1 MVTVPQSIKDNIL
14 LSLRPLPPKKTSTM
28 KNNLLFLLLLAVS
41 FFGYSQKELSADY
54 SYTVSEPYQV
64 YDAPKKYYFSDGNQ
78 ILSVKPWKNSIV
90 LQKFDVATLKQISAT
105 EYEDFPDNYQV
116 EGMEQLQD
124 KYYLFYSSWTGKK
137 TQHEQLFY
145 REINFETG
153 TFEGDAVKLIDIDG
167 RLAGTFA
174 STAGMSAPFAFGF
187 GVTDKFDF
195 LKSLDESKILV
206 QYRRKPEEKN
216 DKESY
221 DIIGAEVFDKSL
233 NKLWANE
240 YTMPYTERRMD
251 VEDFAV
257 DSDGNAYLMAKV
269 FHDDSNK
276 DKKRRKDEEANYHM
290 ELFRLSKDSPDIEKT
305 KINLGDKFINGTSLF
320 ESFEGYMICSG
331 FYTNGL
337 NNELHNADG
346 LYTFKITKEGNLVDE
361 KFYEI
366 PLEVLNQYVKNRT
379 KKRNERKDEDG
390 KAEFEHMKLRN
401 LVISDDGSLLLIG
414 EQTFLVVHYTRR
426 GSYVTYHNNDIL
438 VSKIDASG
446 NLAWMKKIPKRQY
459 GKPKMG
465 EVYDTSK
472 VYQGGMSYSY
482 FNTNGNHYIVFLD
495 NVKNIDLELDQIPA
509 LHSDGHGGY
518 LTSYK
523 INDNTGEMSKGSILD
538 TRNVAEDLE
547 VYQFSNNRIVKTDE
561 NQFVLEVY
569 KKSKEDV
576 LIKVDIK

>member
-1 MVTVPQSIKDNIL
+1 M
-14 LSLRPLPPKKTSTM
+14 KK
-28 KNNLLFLLLLAVS
+28 KVLYLLLLVAT
-41 FFGYSQKELSADY
+41 FYSYGQKELSSDY
-54 SYTVSEPYQV
+54 SFTVSEPYQV
-64 YDAPKKYYFSDGNQ
+64 YDSPKKYYFSDGNQ
-78 ILSVKPWKNSIV
+78 ILTVKPWKKSVV
-90 LQKFDVATLKQISAT
+90 LQKFDVSNLKQISVK
-105 EYEDFPDNYQV
+105 EYEDFPDNYVV

-137 TQHEQLFY
+137 IAHEQLFY
-145 REINFETG
+145 REINFGTG
-153 TFEGDAVKLIDIDG
+153 EFVGEAVKLIDIDG

-174 STAGMSAPFAFGF
+174 STAGVSAPFAFGF
-187 GVTDKFDF
+187 GVTDKFSF
-195 LKSLDESKILV
+195 LTSLDESKILI
-206 QYRRKPEEKN
+206 QYRRKPEERN

-221 DIIGAEVFDKSL
+221 DIIGTEVYDKEL

-257 DSDGNAYLMAKV
+257 DSDGNGYLLAKV

-276 DKKRRKDEEANYHM
+276 DKKKRKDEEANYHM
-290 ELFRLSKDSPDIEKT
+290 ELFRLSKGSSEIEKT
-305 KINLGDKFINGTSLF
+305 KIELGDKFINGISLF

-346 LYTFKITKEGNLVDE
+346 LYTFKITREGKLIDE
-361 KFYEI
+361 KSYEI
-366 PLEVLNQYVKNRT
+366 PLEILNQYVKNRT

-390 KAEFEHMKLRN
+390 KAEFEHMKLRH
-401 LVISDDGSLLLIG
+401 LVIADDGSLLMIG
-414 EQTFLVVHYTRR
+414 EQTFMIVHYTRK
-426 GSYVTYHNNDIL
+426 GAYVTYHYNDIL

-446 NLAWMKKIPKRQY
+446 NLAWMKKIPKRQS

-472 VYQGGMSYSY
+472 TYQGGMSYSY
-482 FNTNGNHYIVFLD
+482 FNANGNHYIVFLD

-509 LHSDGHGGY
+509 LHSDGYGGY
-518 LTSYK
+518 LTSFK
-523 INDNTGEMSKGSILD
+523 INDATGAISKGSILD
-538 TRNVAEDLE
+538 TREVTDKME
-547 VYQFSNNRIVKTDE
+547 VYQFSNNRIVKTTED
-561 NQFVLEVY
+561 QFVLEVY

-576 LIKVDIK
+576 LIKVDIN

>member
-1 MVTVPQSIKDNIL
+1 M
-14 LSLRPLPPKKTSTM
+14 KK
-28 KNNLLFLLLLAVS
+28 KVLYLLLLAAT
-41 FFGYSQKELSADY
+41 FYSYGQKELSSDY
-54 SYTVSEPYQV
+54 SFTVSEPYQV
-64 YDAPKKYYFSDGNQ
+64 YDSPKKYYFSDGNQ
-78 ILSVKPWKNSIV
+78 ILTVKPWKKSVV
-90 LQKFDVATLKQISAT
+90 LQKFDVSNLKQISVK
-105 EYEDFPDNYQV
+105 EYEDFPDNYVV

-137 TQHEQLFY
+137 IAHEQLFY
-145 REINFETG
+145 REINFGTG
-153 TFEGDAVKLIDIDG
+153 EFVGEAVKLIDIDG

-174 STAGMSAPFAFGF
+174 STAGVSAPFAFGF
-187 GVTDKFDF
+187 GVTDKFSF
-195 LKSLDESKILV
+195 LTSLDESKILI
-206 QYRRKPEEKN
+206 QYRRKPEERN

-221 DIIGAEVFDKSL
+221 DIIGTEVYDKEL

-257 DSDGNAYLMAKV
+257 DSDGNGYLLAKV

-276 DKKRRKDEEANYHM
+276 DKKKRKDEEANYHM
-290 ELFRLSKDSPDIEKT
+290 ELFRLSKGSSEIEKT
-305 KINLGDKFINGTSLF
+305 KIELGDKFINGISLF

-346 LYTFKITKEGNLVDE
+346 LYTFKITREGKLIDE
-361 KFYEI
+361 KSYEI
-366 PLEVLNQYVKNRT
+366 PLEILNQYVKNRT

-390 KAEFEHMKLRN
+390 KAEFEHMKLRH
-401 LVISDDGSLLLIG
+401 LVIADDGSLLMIG
-414 EQTFLVVHYTRR
+414 EQTFMIVHYTRK
-426 GSYVTYHNNDIL
+426 GAYVTYHYNDIL

-446 NLAWMKKIPKRQY
+446 NLAWMKKIPKRQS

-472 VYQGGMSYSY
+472 TYQGGMSYSY
-482 FNTNGNHYIVFLD
+482 FNANGNHYIVFLD

-509 LHSDGHGGY
+509 LHSDGYGGY
-518 LTSYK
+518 LTSFK
-523 INDNTGEMSKGSILD
+523 INDETGAISKGSILD
-538 TRNVAEDLE
+538 TREVTDKME
-547 VYQFSNNRIVKTDE
+547 VYQFSNNRIVKTTED
-561 NQFVLEVY
+561 QFVLEVY

-576 LIKVDIK
+576 LIKVDIN

>member
-1 MVTVPQSIKDNIL
+1 M
-14 LSLRPLPPKKTSTM
+14 KK
-28 KNNLLFLLLLAVS
+28 KVLYLLLLVAT
-41 FFGYSQKELSADY
+41 FYSYGQKELSSDY
-54 SYTVSEPYQV
+54 SFTVSEPYQV
-64 YDAPKKYYFSDGNQ
+64 YDSPKKYYFSDGNQ
-78 ILSVKPWKNSIV
+78 ILTVKPWKKSVV
-90 LQKFDVATLKQISAT
+90 LQKFDVSNLKQISVK
-105 EYEDFPDNYQV
+105 EYEDFPDNYVV

-137 TQHEQLFY
+137 IAHEQLFY
-145 REINFETG
+145 REINFGTG
-153 TFEGDAVKLIDIDG
+153 EFVGEAVKLIDIDG

-174 STAGMSAPFAFGF
+174 STAGVSAPFAFGF
-187 GVTDKFDF
+187 GVTDKFSF
-195 LKSLDESKILV
+195 LTSLDESKILI
-206 QYRRKPEEKN
+206 QYRRKPEERN

-221 DIIGAEVFDKSL
+221 DIIGTEVYDKEL

-257 DSDGNAYLMAKV
+257 DSDGNGYLLAKV

-276 DKKRRKDEEANYHM
+276 DKKKRKDEEANYHM
-290 ELFRLSKDSPDIEKT
+290 ELFRLSKGSSEIEKT
-305 KINLGDKFINGTSLF
+305 KIELGDKFINGISLF

-346 LYTFKITKEGNLVDE
+346 LYTFKITREGKLIDE
-361 KFYEI
+361 KSYEI
-366 PLEVLNQYVKNRT
+366 PLEILNQYVKNRT

-390 KAEFEHMKLRN
+390 KAEFEHMKLRH
-401 LVISDDGSLLLIG
+401 LIIADDGSLLMIG
-414 EQTFLVVHYTRR
+414 EQTFMIVHYTRK
-426 GSYVTYHNNDIL
+426 GAYVTYHYNDIL

-446 NLAWMKKIPKRQY
+446 NLAWMKKIPKRQS

-472 VYQGGMSYSY
+472 TYQGGMSYSY
-482 FNTNGNHYIVFLD
+482 FNANGNHYIVFLD

-509 LHSDGHGGY
+509 LHSDGYGGY
-518 LTSYK
+518 LTSFK
-523 INDNTGEMSKGSILD
+523 INDETGAISKGSILD
-538 TRNVAEDLE
+538 TREVTDKME
-547 VYQFSNNRIVKTDE
+547 VYQFSNNRIVKTTED
-561 NQFVLEVY
+561 QFVLEVY

-576 LIKVDIK
+576 LIKVDIN

>member
-1 MVTVPQSIKDNIL
+1 M
-14 LSLRPLPPKKTSTM
+14 KK
-28 KNNLLFLLLLAVS
+28 KVLYLLLLAAT
-41 FFGYSQKELSADY
+41 FYSYGQKELSSDY
-54 SYTVSEPYQV
+54 SFTVSEPYQV
-64 YDAPKKYYFSDGNQ
+64 YDSPKKYYFSDGNQ
-78 ILSVKPWKNSIV
+78 ILTVKPWKKSVV
-90 LQKFDVATLKQISAT
+90 LQKFDVSNLKQISVK
-105 EYEDFPDNYQV
+105 EYEDFPDNYVV

-137 TQHEQLFY
+137 IAHEQLFY
-145 REINFETG
+145 REINFGTG
-153 TFEGDAVKLIDIDG
+153 EFVGEAVKLIDIDG

-174 STAGMSAPFAFGF
+174 STAGVSAPFAFGF
-187 GVTDKFDF
+187 GVTDKFSF
-195 LKSLDESKILV
+195 LTSLDESKILI
-206 QYRRKPEEKN
+206 QYRRKPEERN

-221 DIIGAEVFDKSL
+221 DIIGTEVYDKEL

-257 DSDGNAYLMAKV
+257 DSDGNGYLLAKV

-276 DKKRRKDEEANYHM
+276 DKKKRKDEEANYHM
-290 ELFRLSKDSPDIEKT
+290 ELFRLSKGSSEIEKT
-305 KINLGDKFINGTSLF
+305 KIELGDKFINGISLF

-346 LYTFKITKEGNLVDE
+346 LYTFKITREGKLIDE
-361 KFYEI
+361 KSYEI
-366 PLEVLNQYVKNRT
+366 PLEILNQYVKNRT

-390 KAEFEHMKLRN
+390 KAEFEHMKLRH
-401 LVISDDGSLLLIG
+401 LIIADDGSLLMIG
-414 EQTFLVVHYTRR
+414 EQTFMIVHYTRK
-426 GSYVTYHNNDIL
+426 GAYVTYHYNDIL

-446 NLAWMKKIPKRQY
+446 NLAWMKKIPKRQS

-472 VYQGGMSYSY
+472 TYQGGMSYSY
-482 FNTNGNHYIVFLD
+482 FNANGNHYIVFLD

-509 LHSDGHGGY
+509 LHSDGYGGY
-518 LTSYK
+518 LTSFK
-523 INDNTGEMSKGSILD
+523 INDETGAISKGSILD
-538 TRNVAEDLE
+538 TREVTDKME
-547 VYQFSNNRIVKTDE
+547 VYQFSNNRIVKTTED
-561 NQFVLEVY
+561 QFVLEVY

-576 LIKVDIK
+576 LIKVDIN

>member
-1 MVTVPQSIKDNIL
+1 M
-14 LSLRPLPPKKTSTM
+14 KK
-28 KNNLLFLLLLAVS
+28 KVLYLLLLAAT
-41 FFGYSQKELSADY
+41 FYSYGQKELSSDY
-54 SYTVSEPYQV
+54 SFTVSEPYQV
-64 YDAPKKYYFSDGNQ
+64 YDSPKKYYFSDGNQ
-78 ILSVKPWKNSIV
+78 ILTVKPWKKSVV
-90 LQKFDVATLKQISAT
+90 LQKFDVSNLKQISVK
-105 EYEDFPDNYQV
+105 EYEDFPDNYVV

-137 TQHEQLFY
+137 IAHEQLFY
-145 REINFETG
+145 REINFGTG
-153 TFEGDAVKLIDIDG
+153 EFVGEAVKLIDIDG

-174 STAGMSAPFAFGF
+174 STAGVSAPFAFGF
-187 GVTDKFDF
+187 GVTDKFSF
-195 LKSLDESKILV
+195 LTSLDESKILI
-206 QYRRKPEEKN
+206 QYRRKPEERN

-221 DIIGAEVFDKSL
+221 DIIGTEVYDKEL

-257 DSDGNAYLMAKV
+257 DSDGNGYLLAKV

-276 DKKRRKDEEANYHM
+276 DKKKRKDEEANYHM
-290 ELFRLSKDSPDIEKT
+290 ELFRLSKGSSEIEKT
-305 KINLGDKFINGTSLF
+305 KIELGDKFINGISLF

-346 LYTFKITKEGNLVDE
+346 LYTFKITREGKLIDE
-361 KFYEI
+361 KSYEI
-366 PLEVLNQYVKNRT
+366 PLEILNQYVKNRT

-390 KAEFEHMKLRN
+390 KAEFEHMKLRH
-401 LVISDDGSLLLIG
+401 LIIADDGSLLMIG
-414 EQTFLVVHYTRR
+414 EQTFMIVHYTRK
-426 GSYVTYHNNDIL
+426 GAYVTYHYNDIL

-446 NLAWMKKIPKRQY
+446 NLAWMKKIPKRQS

-472 VYQGGMSYSY
+472 TYQGGMSYSY
-482 FNTNGNHYIVFLD
+482 FNANGNHYIVFLD

-509 LHSDGHGGY
+509 LHSDGYGGY
-518 LTSYK
+518 LTSFK
-523 INDNTGEMSKGSILD
+523 INDATGAISKGSILD
-538 TRNVAEDLE
+538 TREVTDKME
-547 VYQFSNNRIVKTDE
+547 VYQFSNNRIVKTTED
-561 NQFVLEVY
+561 QFVLEVY

-576 LIKVDIK
+576 LIKVDIN

>member
-1 MVTVPQSIKDNIL
+1 M
-14 LSLRPLPPKKTSTM
+14 KK
-28 KNNLLFLLLLAVS
+28 KVLYLLLLAAT
-41 FFGYSQKELSADY
+41 FYSYGQKELSSDY
-54 SYTVSEPYQV
+54 SFTVSEPYQV
-64 YDAPKKYYFSDGNQ
+64 YDSPKKYYFSDGNQ
-78 ILSVKPWKNSIV
+78 ILTVKPWKKSVV
-90 LQKFDVATLKQISAT
+90 LQKFDVSNLKQISVK
-105 EYEDFPDNYQV
+105 EYEDFPDNYVV

-137 TQHEQLFY
+137 IAHEQLFY
-145 REINFETG
+145 REINFGTG
-153 TFEGDAVKLIDIDG
+153 EFVGEAVKLIDIDG

-174 STAGMSAPFAFGF
+174 STAGVSAPFAFGF
-187 GVTDKFDF
+187 GVTDKFSF
-195 LKSLDESKILV
+195 LTSLDESKILI
-206 QYRRKPEEKN
+206 QYRRKPEERN

-221 DIIGAEVFDKSL
+221 DIIGTEVYDKEL

-257 DSDGNAYLMAKV
+257 DSDGNGYLLAKV

-276 DKKRRKDEEANYHM
+276 DKKKRKDEEANYHM
-290 ELFRLSKDSPDIEKT
+290 ELFRLSKGSSEIEKT
-305 KINLGDKFINGTSLF
+305 KIELGDKFINGISLF

-346 LYTFKITKEGNLVDE
+346 LYTFKITREGKLIDE
-361 KFYEI
+361 KSYEI
-366 PLEVLNQYVKNRT
+366 PLEILNQYVKNRT

-390 KAEFEHMKLRN
+390 KAEFEHMKLRH
-401 LVISDDGSLLLIG
+401 LVIADDGSLLMIG
-414 EQTFLVVHYTRR
+414 EQTFMIVHYTRK
-426 GSYVTYHNNDIL
+426 GAYVTYHYNDIL

-446 NLAWMKKIPKRQY
+446 NLAWMKKIPKRQS

-472 VYQGGMSYSY
+472 TYQGGMSYSY
-482 FNTNGNHYIVFLD
+482 FNANGNHYIVFLD
-495 NVKNIDLELDQIPA
+495 NVKNIDLKLDQIPA
-509 LHSDGHGGY
+509 LHSDGYGGY

-523 INDNTGEMSKGSILD
+523 INDATGAMSKGSILD
-538 TRNVAEDLE
+538 TREVTDKME
-547 VYQFSNNRIVKTDE
+547 VYQFSNNRIVKTAED
-561 NQFVLEVY
+561 QFVLEVY

-576 LIKVDIK
+576 LIKVDIN

>member
-1 MVTVPQSIKDNIL
+1 M
-14 LSLRPLPPKKTSTM
+14 KK
-28 KNNLLFLLLLAVS
+28 KVLYLLLLAAT
-41 FFGYSQKELSADY
+41 FYSYGQKELSSDY
-54 SYTVSEPYQV
+54 SFTVSEPYQV
-64 YDAPKKYYFSDGNQ
+64 YDSPKKYYFSDGNQ
-78 ILSVKPWKNSIV
+78 ILTVKPWKKSVV
-90 LQKFDVATLKQISAT
+90 LQKFDVSNLKQISVK
-105 EYEDFPDNYQV
+105 EYEDFPDNYVV

-137 TQHEQLFY
+137 IAHEQLFY
-145 REINFETG
+145 REINFGTG
-153 TFEGDAVKLIDIDG
+153 EFVGEAVKLIDIDG

-174 STAGMSAPFAFGF
+174 STAGVSAPFAFGF
-187 GVTDKFDF
+187 GVTDKFSF
-195 LKSLDESKILV
+195 LTSLDESKILI
-206 QYRRKPEEKN
+206 QYRRKPEERN

-221 DIIGAEVFDKSL
+221 DIIGTEVYDKEL

-257 DSDGNAYLMAKV
+257 DSDGNGYLLAKV

-276 DKKRRKDEEANYHM
+276 DKKKRKDEEANYHM
-290 ELFRLSKDSPDIEKT
+290 ELFRLSKGSSEIEKT
-305 KINLGDKFINGTSLF
+305 KIELGDKFINGISLF

-346 LYTFKITKEGNLVDE
+346 LYTFKITREGKLIDE
-361 KFYEI
+361 KSYEI
-366 PLEVLNQYVKNRT
+366 PLEILNQYVKNRT

-390 KAEFEHMKLRN
+390 KAEFEHMKLRH
-401 LVISDDGSLLLIG
+401 LIIADDGSLLMIG
-414 EQTFLVVHYTRR
+414 EQTFMIVHYTRK
-426 GSYVTYHNNDIL
+426 GAYVTYHYNDIL

-446 NLAWMKKIPKRQY
+446 NLAWMKKIPKRQS

-472 VYQGGMSYSY
+472 TYQGGMSYSY
-482 FNTNGNHYIVFLD
+482 FNANGNHYIVFLD

-509 LHSDGHGGY
+509 LHSDGYGGY
-518 LTSYK
+518 LTSFK
-523 INDNTGEMSKGSILD
+523 INDATGAMSKGSILD
-538 TRNVAEDLE
+538 TREVTDKME
-547 VYQFSNNRIVKTDE
+547 VYQFSNNRIVKTTED
-561 NQFVLEVY
+561 QFVLEVY

-576 LIKVDIK
+576 LIKVDIN

>member
-1 MVTVPQSIKDNIL
+1 MLTAPFCNYGQ
-14 LSLRPLPPKKTSTM
+14 KK
-28 KNNLLFLLLLAVS
+28 
-41 FFGYSQKELSADY
+41 LSADY

-64 YDAPKKYYFSDGNQ
+64 YDSPKKFYLSEKSE
-78 ILSVKPWKNSIV
+78 ILSIKPWKKSVVV
-90 LQKFDVATLKQISAT
+90 LKFDVNTLKLIST
-105 EYEDFPDNYQV
+105 KEYEDFPDNYVV
-116 EGMEQLQD
+116 EGMKKLQD
-124 KYYLFYSSWTGKK
+124 KYYLFYSSWSGRK
-137 TQHEQLFY
+137 TEHEQLFV

-153 TFEGDAVKLIDIDG
+153 EFTAEATKLIDIDG
-167 RLAGTFA
+167 RLTGPYIA
-174 STAGMSAPFAFGF
+174 SIGFGGFAFGI

-195 LKSLDESKILV
+195 LTSLDESKILV
-206 QYRRKPEEKN
+206 QYRRKPEVKN

-221 DIIGAEVFDKSL
+221 DIIGIEVYDKNL
-233 NKLWANE
+233 KKLWSRE

-257 DSDGNAYLMAKV
+257 DSDGNGYLLAKV

-276 DKKRRKDEEANYHM
+276 DKKKRKDEEANYHM
-290 ELFRLSKDSPDIEKT
+290 ELFRLSQGSSEIEKT
-305 KINLGDKFINGTSLF
+305 KIDLGDKFINGISLF

-346 LYTFKITKEGNLVDE
+346 LYTFKITREGKLIDE
-361 KFYEI
+361 KSYEI

-390 KAEFEHMKLRN
+390 KAEFENMSLRD
-401 LVISDDGSLLLIG
+401 LVISEDGSLMLIG
-414 EQTFLVVHYTRR
+414 EQTFVVVHYTRN
-426 GSYVTYHNNDIL
+426 GTYVTYHYNDIL

-446 NLAWMKKIPKRQY
+446 NLAWMKKIPKRQS

-472 VYQGGMSYSY
+472 TYQGGMSYSY

-523 INDNTGEMSKGSILD
+523 INDGTGAMSKGSILD
-538 TRNVAEDLE
+538 TREVTDKME
-547 VYQFSNNRIVKTDE
+547 VYQFSNNRIVKTAE

>member
-1 MVTVPQSIKDNIL
+1 M
-14 LSLRPLPPKKTSTM
+14 KK
-28 KNNLLFLLLLAVS
+28 KVLYLLLLAAT
-41 FFGYSQKELSADY
+41 FYSYGQKELSSDY
-54 SYTVSEPYQV
+54 SFTVSEPYQV
-64 YDAPKKYYFSDGNQ
+64 YDSPKKYYFSDGNQ
-78 ILSVKPWKNSIV
+78 ILTVKPWKKSVV
-90 LQKFDVATLKQISAT
+90 LQKFDVSNLKQISVK
-105 EYEDFPDNYQV
+105 EYEDFPDNYVV

-137 TQHEQLFY
+137 IAHEQLFY
-145 REINFETG
+145 REINFGTG
-153 TFEGDAVKLIDIDG
+153 EFVGEAVKLIDIDG

-174 STAGMSAPFAFGF
+174 STAGVSAPFAFGF
-187 GVTDKFDF
+187 GVTDKFSF
-195 LKSLDESKILV
+195 LTSLDESKILI
-206 QYRRKPEEKN
+206 QYRRKPEERN

-221 DIIGAEVFDKSL
+221 DIIGTEVYDKEL

-257 DSDGNAYLMAKV
+257 DSDGNGYLLAKV

-276 DKKRRKDEEANYHM
+276 DKKKRKDEEANYHM
-290 ELFRLSKDSPDIEKT
+290 ELFRLSKGSSEIEKT
-305 KINLGDKFINGTSLF
+305 KIELGDKFINGISLF

-346 LYTFKITKEGNLVDE
+346 LYTFKITREGKLIDE
-361 KFYEI
+361 KSYEI
-366 PLEVLNQYVKNRT
+366 PLEILNQYVKNRT

-390 KAEFEHMKLRN
+390 KAEFEHMKLRH
-401 LVISDDGSLLLIG
+401 LVIADDGSLLMIG
-414 EQTFLVVHYTRR
+414 EQTFMIVHYTRK
-426 GSYVTYHNNDIL
+426 GAYVTYHYNDIL

-446 NLAWMKKIPKRQY
+446 NLAWMKKIPKRQS

-472 VYQGGMSYSY
+472 TYQGGMSYSY
-482 FNTNGNHYIVFLD
+482 FNANGNHYIVFLD

-509 LHSDGHGGY
+509 LHSDGYGGY
-518 LTSYK
+518 LTSFK
-523 INDNTGEMSKGSILD
+523 INDATGAISKGSILD
-538 TRNVAEDLE
+538 TREVTDKME
-547 VYQFSNNRIVKTDE
+547 VYQFSNNRIVKTTED
-561 NQFVLEVY
+561 QFVLEVY

-576 LIKVDIK
+576 LIKVDIN

>member
-1 MVTVPQSIKDNIL
+1 M
-14 LSLRPLPPKKTSTM
+14 KK
-28 KNNLLFLLLLAVS
+28 KVLYLLLLVAT
-41 FFGYSQKELSADY
+41 FYSYGQKELSSDY
-54 SYTVSEPYQV
+54 SFTVSEPYQV
-64 YDAPKKYYFSDGNQ
+64 YDSPKKYYFSDGNQ
-78 ILSVKPWKNSIV
+78 ILTVKPWKKSVV
-90 LQKFDVATLKQISAT
+90 LQKFDVSNLKQISVK
-105 EYEDFPDNYQV
+105 EYEDFPDNYVV

-137 TQHEQLFY
+137 IAHEQLFY
-145 REINFETG
+145 REINFGTG
-153 TFEGDAVKLIDIDG
+153 EFVGEAVKLIDIDG

-174 STAGMSAPFAFGF
+174 STAGVSAPFAFGF
-187 GVTDKFDF
+187 GVTDKFSF
-195 LKSLDESKILV
+195 LTSLDESKILI
-206 QYRRKPEEKN
+206 QYRRKPEERN

-221 DIIGAEVFDKSL
+221 DIIGTEVYDKEL

-257 DSDGNAYLMAKV
+257 DSDGNGYLLAKV

-276 DKKRRKDEEANYHM
+276 DKKKRKDEEANYHM
-290 ELFRLSKDSPDIEKT
+290 ELFRLSKGSSEIEKT
-305 KINLGDKFINGTSLF
+305 KIELGDKFINGISLF

-346 LYTFKITKEGNLVDE
+346 LYTFKITREGKLIDE
-361 KFYEI
+361 KSYEI
-366 PLEVLNQYVKNRT
+366 PLEILNQYVKNRT

-390 KAEFEHMKLRN
+390 KAEFEHMKLRH
-401 LVISDDGSLLLIG
+401 LIIADDGSLLMIG
-414 EQTFLVVHYTRR
+414 EQTFMIVHYTRK
-426 GSYVTYHNNDIL
+426 GAYVTYHYNDIL

-446 NLAWMKKIPKRQY
+446 NLAWMKKIPKRQS

-472 VYQGGMSYSY
+472 TYQGGMSYSY
-482 FNTNGNHYIVFLD
+482 FNANGNHYIVFLD

-509 LHSDGHGGY
+509 LHSDGYGGY
-518 LTSYK
+518 LTSFK
-523 INDNTGEMSKGSILD
+523 INDETGAMSKGSILD
-538 TRNVAEDLE
+538 TREVTDKME
-547 VYQFSNNRIVKTDE
+547 VYQFSNNRIVKTTED
-561 NQFVLEVY
+561 QFVLEVY

-576 LIKVDIK
+576 LIKVDIN

>member
-1 MVTVPQSIKDNIL
+1 M
-14 LSLRPLPPKKTSTM
+14 KK
-28 KNNLLFLLLLAVS
+28 KVLYLLLLVAT
-41 FFGYSQKELSADY
+41 FYSYGQKELSSDY
-54 SYTVSEPYQV
+54 SFTVSEPYQV
-64 YDAPKKYYFSDGNQ
+64 YDSPKKYYFSDGNQ
-78 ILSVKPWKNSIV
+78 ILTVKPWKKSVV
-90 LQKFDVATLKQISAT
+90 LQKFDVSNLKQISVK
-105 EYEDFPDNYQV
+105 EYEDFPDNYVV

-137 TQHEQLFY
+137 IAHEQLFY
-145 REINFETG
+145 REINFGTG
-153 TFEGDAVKLIDIDG
+153 EFVGEAVKLIDIDG

-174 STAGMSAPFAFGF
+174 STAGVSAPFAFGF
-187 GVTDKFDF
+187 GVTDKFSF
-195 LKSLDESKILV
+195 LTSLDESKILI
-206 QYRRKPEEKN
+206 QYRRKPEERN

-221 DIIGAEVFDKSL
+221 DIIGTEVYDKEL

-257 DSDGNAYLMAKV
+257 DSDGNGYLLAKV

-276 DKKRRKDEEANYHM
+276 DKKKRKDEEANYHM
-290 ELFRLSKDSPDIEKT
+290 ELFRLSKGSSEIEKT
-305 KINLGDKFINGTSLF
+305 KIELGDKFINGISLF

-346 LYTFKITKEGNLVDE
+346 LYTFKITREGKLIDE
-361 KFYEI
+361 KSYEI
-366 PLEVLNQYVKNRT
+366 PLEILNQYVKNRT

-390 KAEFEHMKLRN
+390 KAEFEHMKLRH
-401 LVISDDGSLLLIG
+401 LIIADDGSLLMIG
-414 EQTFLVVHYTRR
+414 EQTFMIVHYSRKRT
-426 GSYVTYHNNDIL
+426 YVTYHYNDIL

-446 NLAWMKKIPKRQY
+446 NLAWMKKIPKRQS

-472 VYQGGMSYSY
+472 TYQGGMSYSY
-482 FNTNGNHYIVFLD
+482 FNANGNHYIVFLD

-509 LHSDGHGGY
+509 LHSDGYGGY
-518 LTSYK
+518 LTSFK
-523 INDNTGEMSKGSILD
+523 INDETGAISKGSILD
-538 TRNVAEDLE
+538 TREVTDKME
-547 VYQFSNNRIVKTDE
+547 VYQFSNNRIVKTTED
-561 NQFVLEVY
+561 QFVLEVY

-576 LIKVDIK
+576 LIKVDIN

>member
-1 MVTVPQSIKDNIL
+1 
-14 LSLRPLPPKKTSTM
+14 
-28 KNNLLFLLLLAVS
+28 
-41 FFGYSQKELSADY
+41 
-54 SYTVSEPYQV
+54 
-64 YDAPKKYYFSDGNQ
+64 
-78 ILSVKPWKNSIV
+78 
-90 LQKFDVATLKQISAT
+90 
-105 EYEDFPDNYQV
+105 
-116 EGMEQLQD
+116 
-124 KYYLFYSSWTGKK
+124 
-137 TQHEQLFY
+137 
-145 REINFETG
+145 
-153 TFEGDAVKLIDIDG
+153 
-167 RLAGTFA
+167 
-174 STAGMSAPFAFGF
+174 
-187 GVTDKFDF
+187 
-195 LKSLDESKILV
+195 
-206 QYRRKPEEKN
+206 
-216 DKESY
+216 
-221 DIIGAEVFDKSL
+221 
-233 NKLWANE
+233 
-240 YTMPYTERRMD
+240 
-251 VEDFAV
+251 
-257 DSDGNAYLMAKV
+257 
-269 FHDDSNK
+269 
-276 DKKRRKDEEANYHM
+276 
-290 ELFRLSKDSPDIEKT
+290 
-305 KINLGDKFINGTSLF
+305 
-320 ESFEGYMICSG
+320 MICSG

>member
-1 MVTVPQSIKDNIL
+1 LVTVPQSIKDNIL

-167 RLAGTFA
+167 RLTGTFA

>member
-1 MVTVPQSIKDNIL
+1 MFTAINHVKISKM
-14 LSLRPLPPKKTSTM
+14 KK
-28 KNNLLFLLLLAVS
+28 LLFYLLLLTVT
-41 FFGYSQKELSADY
+41 FYSYGQKELSADY

-64 YDAPKKYYFSDGNQ
+64 YDSPKKFYFSDGNQ
-78 ILSVKPWKNSIV
+78 ILSLKPWKKSV
-90 LQKFDVATLKQISAT
+90 VVQKFDVSTLKQISVK
-105 EYEDFPDNYQV
+105 EYEDFPDNYVV

-124 KYYLFYSSWTGKK
+124 KYYMFYSSWTGKN
-137 TQHEQLFY
+137 TEHEQLFF

-153 TFEGDAVKLIDIDG
+153 EFTGEAVKLIDIDG

-174 STAGMSAPFAFGF
+174 STAGVSAPFVFGL

-195 LKSLDESKILV
+195 LTSLDGSKILV
-206 QYRRKPEEKN
+206 QYRRKPEVRN

-221 DIIGAEVFDKSL
+221 DIIGAEVYDKSL
-233 NKLWANE
+233 NKLWSRE

-257 DSDGNAYLMAKV
+257 DSEGNGYLLAKV

-290 ELFRLSKDSPDIEKT
+290 ELFRLSKGSSEIEKT
-305 KINLGDKFINGTSLF
+305 KIDLGDKFINGVSLF

-337 NNELHNADG
+337 NNEFHNADG
-346 LYTFKITKEGNLVDE
+346 LYTFKITKEGKLIDE
-361 KFYEI
+361 KSYEI

-390 KAEFEHMKLRN
+390 KAEFEYMKLRD
-401 LVISDDGSLLLIG
+401 LVISDDGSLMLIG
-414 EQTFLVVHYTRR
+414 EQTFIVVHRSPKRTYI
-426 GSYVTYHNNDIL
+426 TYHNNDIL
-438 VSKIDASG
+438 VSKIDAAG
-446 NLAWMKKIPKRQY
+446 NLAWMKKIPKRQI
-459 GKPKMG
+459 GQPKMG
-465 EVYDTSK
+465 EVFDTSK

-523 INDNTGEMSKGSILD
+523 INDGTGAMSKGSILD
-538 TRNVAEDLE
+538 TREVTDDME
-547 VYQFSNNRIVKTDE
+547 VYQFSNNRIVKTDDD
-561 NQFVLEVY
+561 QFVLEVY
-569 KKSKEDV
+569 KKQKEDV